1 MKIFKNFLIVSLILI
16 SNIACKKSEESDIS
30 RIASPFTVKYEV
42 TTNNKV
48 YTSFGPLTVAYV
60 NSTGQKQTESVYQIT
75 QATPWSKTITITT
88 STRPLI
94 LSLLLSSTPANV
106 YRIVVNGEIT
116 QNLYVNDK
124 LVATSTN
131 TGSDNVQVIAL
142 EYTIK

>member
-1 MKIFKNFLIVSLILI
+1 MKKINFILFVTVLLIINFS
-16 SNIACKKSEESDIS
+16 CKKSSNDDNAKIT
-30 RIASPFTVKYEV
+30 SPFTVKYEV
-42 TTNNKV
+42 KTKNKV
-48 YTSFGPLTVAYV
+48 STSFGPLTVTYV
-60 NSTGQKQTESVYQIT
+60 NSTGQKQTENVYQIT

-94 LSLLLSSTPANV
+94 LSLLLSTTPANA

-124 LVATSTN
+124 LVASSTN
-131 TGSDNVQVIAL
+131 TGSDNVQVVAL